1 MMRERGRKRAREL
14 SLMFGIFQRQAAR
27 ERRNQK
33 RKLRSEQK
41 VRKKEGQRK
50 VLEVKSIRKCI
61 K

>member
-14 SLMFGIFQRQAAR
+14 SLMFGIFQRQVAR

-41 VRKKEGQRK
+41 VRKK
-50 VLEVKSIRKCI
+50 
-61 K
+61 